1 MSKINLPETGQPRI
15 VIVGAGFGGLR
26 LARKL
31 AKSNY
36 QIVLLDSNNYH
47 QFQPL
52 FYQVAMAGLEPSN
65 IVFPLR
71 RVFQKFK
78 NVFIRMTF
86 VQRIVPEENY
96 LQTSNGR
103 VNYDHLILAT
113 GTQTNFFGNQEI
125 AQHAIPMKSVSEAL
139 FLRNAIFSDYETA
152 LTITDFE
159 ERQAYM
165 DIVVVGGGPTGVEVA
180 GSLAEMKKY
189 VFPKDYPEMNC
200 DEIDIYL
207 LQSGDTLLKGMSA
220 EASQKALDYLTELG
234 VQVKFDARVTGY
246 DGRTVTTKA
255 GEAIVSRK
263 VIWGA
268 GVTGNLP
275 PGLPEQAVARGN
287 RIVVNEFLHTQ
298 DHPNIYAIGDIASQV
313 TEDFPYGHPQLAPV
327 AIQMADTLARNFKN
341 RLRQKPVRPFR
352 YQDKGSMATVGRG
365 RAVVDLPNFR
375 FQGIFAWFTWLVV
388 HLFQILGAKN
398 KLFVFL
404 NWVWNYITYNQSLRL
419 IIRPRRLSKTERKG
433 KF

>member
-31 AKSNY
+31 AKSDY
-36 QIVLLDSNNYH
+36 QVVLLDSNNFH

-71 RVFQKFK
+71 RLFRKHK

-86 VQRIVPEENY
+86 VQRIFPEENY

-103 VNYDHLILAT
+103 VNYDHLVICT
-113 GTQTNFFGNQEI
+113 GTQTNFFGNEEI
-125 AQHAIPMKSVSEAL
+125 AQNAIPMKSVSEAL

-180 GSLAEMKKY
+180 GSLAEMRKY
-189 VFPKDYPEMNC
+189 VFPKDYLEMNC
-200 DEIDIYL
+200 EEIDIYL

-220 EASQKALDYLTELG
+220 EAGKKAYDYLTDLG
-234 VQVKFDARVTGY
+234 VKVKFDARVTGY
-246 DGRTVTTKA
+246 DGRTVTTLN
-255 GEAIVSRK
+255 GEKIVSRK

-268 GVTGNLP
+268 SVVGNLP
-275 PGLPEQAVARGN
+275 AGLPEANVARGN
-287 RIVVNEFLHTQ
+287 RVVVDEFLRTPGY
-298 DHPNIYAIGDIASQV
+298 PNLHAIGDIASMV
-313 TEDFPYGHPQLAPV
+313 TEQYPYGHPQLAPV
-327 AIQMADTLARNFKN
+327 AIQMADTLAKNFKN
-341 RLRQKPVRPFR
+341 ALRNRPALPFR
-352 YQDKGSMATVGRG
+352 YHDKGSMATVGRG
-365 RAVVDLPNFR
+365 RAVVDLPKFK
-375 FQGIFAWFTWLVV
+375 FQGVFAWFTWLLV

-398 KLFVFL
+398 KLFVFI
-404 NWVWNYITYNQSLRL
+404 NWVWNYATYDQSLRL
-419 IIRPRRLSKTERKG
+419 IIRPRRLSKTERKS